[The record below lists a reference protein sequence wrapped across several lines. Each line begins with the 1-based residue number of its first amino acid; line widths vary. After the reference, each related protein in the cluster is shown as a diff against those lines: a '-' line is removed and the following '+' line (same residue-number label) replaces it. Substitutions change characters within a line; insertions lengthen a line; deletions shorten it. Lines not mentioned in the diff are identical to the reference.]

1 MVFASPNIQAL
12 VMFTGLVEEVGIV
25 TSVREHGGGLDIT
38 VSARVVMDDLSVGDS
53 IAIQGVCQT
62 VVARGEDWFRVIAVE
77 ETLSKT
83 TFKMLATGSPVNLE
97 RALLPTRRLGG
108 HFVQGHVETIARI
121 ASFEQR
127 DSSWE
132 LWIECPQQFLRY
144 IVPLGSIALDGIS
157 LTIARV
163 LESQFMVAIIPHTF
177 ENTTLRYRRC
187 GDSVNLEFDLLAKY
201 VERLMQWR

>member
-1 MVFASPNIQAL
+1 
-12 VMFTGLVEEVGIV
+12 MFTGLIEEVGSV
-25 TSVREHGGGLDIT
+25 TSVQKHGGGLDIT

-62 VVARGEDWFRVIAVE
+62 VVARGQDWFRVIAVE

-83 TFKMLATGSPVNLE
+83 TFKMLAIGSPVNLE

-108 HFVQGHVETIARI
+108 HFVQGHVETIGRI

-132 LWIECPQQFLRY
+132 LWVECPEEYLRY
-144 IVPLGSIALDGIS
+144 VIPLGSIALDGIS

-163 LESQFMVAIIPHTF
+163 HESQFMVAIIPHTF
-177 ENTTLRYRRC
+177 ENTTLRYRRS
-187 GDSVNLEFDLLAKY
+187 GDWVNLEFDILAKF
-201 VERLMQWR
+201 VERLLEWR

>member
-1 MVFASPNIQAL
+1 
-12 VMFTGLVEEVGIV
+12 MFTGLIEEVGSV
-25 TSVREHGGGLDIT
+25 TSVQKHGGGLDIT

-62 VVARGEDWFRVIAVE
+62 VVARGQDWFRVIAVE

-108 HFVQGHVETIARI
+108 HFVQGHVETIGRI

-127 DSSWE
+127 DSGWE
-132 LWIECPQQFLRY
+132 LWVECPEEYLRY
-144 IVPLGSIALDGIS
+144 VIPLGSIALDGIS

-163 LESQFMVAIIPHTF
+163 HESQFMVAIIPHTF
-177 ENTTLRYRRC
+177 ENTTLRYRRS
-187 GDSVNLEFDLLAKY
+187 GDWVNLEFDILAKF
-201 VERLMQWR
+201 VERLLQWR

>member
-1 MVFASPNIQAL
+1 
-12 VMFTGLVEEVGIV
+12 MFTGLIEEVGSV
-25 TSVREHGGGLDIT
+25 TSVQEHGGGLDIT

-62 VVARGEDWFRVIAVE
+62 VVARGQDWFRVIAVE

-83 TFKMLATGSPVNLE
+83 TFKMLAIGSPVNLE

-108 HFVQGHVETIARI
+108 HFVQGHVETIGRI

-132 LWIECPQQFLRY
+132 LWVECPEEYLRFV
-144 IVPLGSIALDGIS
+144 IPLGSIALDGIS

-163 LESQFMVAIIPHTF
+163 HESQFMVAIIPHTF
-177 ENTTLRYRRC
+177 ENTTLRYRRS
-187 GDSVNLEFDLLAKY
+187 GDWVNLEFDILAKF
-201 VERLMQWR
+201 VERLLQWR

>member
-1 MVFASPNIQAL
+1 
-12 VMFTGLVEEVGIV
+12 MFTGLIEEVGSV
-25 TSVREHGGGLDIT
+25 TSVQKHGGGLDIT

-62 VVARGEDWFRVIAVE
+62 VVARGRDWFRVIAVE

-108 HFVQGHVETIARI
+108 HFVQGHVETIGRI

-132 LWIECPQQFLRY
+132 LWVECPEEYLRY
-144 IVPLGSIALDGIS
+144 VIPLGSIALDGIS

-163 LESQFMVAIIPHTF
+163 HESQFMVAIIPHTF
-177 ENTTLRYRRC
+177 ENTTLRYRC
-187 GDSVNLEFDLLAKY
+187 SGDLVNLEFDILAKF
-201 VERLMQWR
+201 VERLLQWR

>member
-1 MVFASPNIQAL
+1 
-12 VMFTGLVEEVGIV
+12 MFTGLIEEVGSV
-25 TSVREHGGGLDIT
+25 TSVQEHGGGLDIT

-62 VVARGEDWFRVIAVE
+62 VVARGQDWFRVIAVE

-83 TFKMLATGSPVNLE
+83 TFKMLTTGSPVNLE

-108 HFVQGHVETIARI
+108 HFVQGHVETIGRI

-132 LWIECPQQFLRY
+132 LWVECPEEYLRY
-144 IVPLGSIALDGIS
+144 VIPLGSIALDGIS

-163 LESQFMVAIIPHTF
+163 HESQFMVAIIPHTF
-177 ENTTLRYRRC
+177 ENTTLRYRRS
-187 GDSVNLEFDLLAKY
+187 GDWVNLEFDILAKF
-201 VERLMQWR
+201 VERLLQWR

>member
-1 MVFASPNIQAL
+1 
-12 VMFTGLVEEVGIV
+12 MFTGLIEEVGSV
-25 TSVREHGGGLDIT
+25 TSVQERGGGLDIT

-62 VVARGEDWFRVIAVE
+62 VVARGQDWFRVIAVE

-108 HFVQGHVETIARI
+108 HFVQGHVETIGRI

-132 LWIECPQQFLRY
+132 LWVECPEEYLRY
-144 IVPLGSIALDGIS
+144 VIPLGSIALDGIS

-163 LESQFMVAIIPHTF
+163 HESQFMVAIIPHTF
-177 ENTTLRYRRC
+177 ENTTLRYRRS
-187 GDSVNLEFDLLAKY
+187 GDWVNLEFDILAKF
-201 VERLMQWR
+201 VERLLQWR

>member
-1 MVFASPNIQAL
+1 
-12 VMFTGLVEEVGIV
+12 MFTGLIEEVGSV
-25 TSVREHGGGLDIT
+25 TSVQKHGGGLDIT

-62 VVARGEDWFRVIAVE
+62 VVARGQDWFRVIAVE

-108 HFVQGHVETIARI
+108 HFVQGHVETIGRI

-127 DSSWE
+127 DSGWE
-132 LWIECPQQFLRY
+132 LWVECPEEYLRY
-144 IVPLGSIALDGIS
+144 VIPLGSIALDGIS

-163 LESQFMVAIIPHTF
+163 HESQFMVAIIPHTF
-177 ENTTLRYRRC
+177 ENTTLRYRRS
-187 GDSVNLEFDLLAKY
+187 GDLVNLEFDILAKF
-201 VERLMQWR
+201 VERLLQWR

>member
-1 MVFASPNIQAL
+1 
-12 VMFTGLVEEVGIV
+12 MFTGLIEEVGSV
-25 TSVREHGGGLDIT
+25 TSVQKHGGGLDIT

-62 VVARGEDWFRVIAVE
+62 VVARGQDWFRVIAVE

-108 HFVQGHVETIARI
+108 HFVQGHVETIGRI

-127 DSSWE
+127 DSGWE
-132 LWIECPQQFLRY
+132 LWVECPEEYLRY
-144 IVPLGSIALDGIS
+144 VIPLGSIALDGIS
-157 LTIARV
+157 LTIACV
-163 LESQFMVAIIPHTF
+163 HESQFMVAIIPHTF
-177 ENTTLRYRRC
+177 ENTTLRYRRS
-187 GDSVNLEFDLLAKY
+187 GDWVNLEFDILAKF
-201 VERLMQWR
+201 VERLLQWR

>member
-1 MVFASPNIQAL
+1 
-12 VMFTGLVEEVGIV
+12 MFTGLIEEVGSV
-25 TSVREHGGGLDIT
+25 TSVQKHGGGLDIT

-62 VVARGEDWFRVIAVE
+62 VVARGRDWFRVIAVE

-108 HFVQGHVETIARI
+108 HFVQGHVETIGRI

-132 LWIECPQQFLRY
+132 LWVECPEEYLRY
-144 IVPLGSIALDGIS
+144 VIPLGSIALDGIS

-163 LESQFMVAIIPHTF
+163 HESQFMVAIIPHTF
-177 ENTTLRYRRC
+177 ENTTLRYRGS
-187 GDSVNLEFDLLAKY
+187 GDWVNLEFDILAKF
-201 VERLMQWR
+201 VERLLQWR

>member
-1 MVFASPNIQAL
+1 
-12 VMFTGLVEEVGIV
+12 MFTGLIEEVGSV
-25 TSVREHGGGLDIT
+25 TSVQEHGGGLDIT

-62 VVARGEDWFRVIAVE
+62 VVARGQDWFRVIAVE

-108 HFVQGHVETIARI
+108 HFVQGHVETIGRI

-132 LWIECPQQFLRY
+132 LWVECPEEYLRY
-144 IVPLGSIALDGIS
+144 VIPLGSIALDGIS

-163 LESQFMVAIIPHTF
+163 HESQFMVAIIPHTF
-177 ENTTLRYRRC
+177 ENTTLRYRRS
-187 GDSVNLEFDLLAKY
+187 GDWVNLEFDILAKF
-201 VERLMQWR
+201 VERLLQWR

>member
-1 MVFASPNIQAL
+1 
-12 VMFTGLVEEVGIV
+12 MFTGLIEEVGSV
-25 TSVREHGGGLDIT
+25 TSVQEHGGGLDIT

-62 VVARGEDWFRVIAVE
+62 VVARGQDWFRVIAVE

-97 RALLPTRRLGG
+97 RALLSTRRLGG
-108 HFVQGHVETIARI
+108 HFVQGHVETIGRI

-132 LWIECPQQFLRY
+132 LWVECPEEYLRY
-144 IVPLGSIALDGIS
+144 VIPLGSIALDGIS

-163 LESQFMVAIIPHTF
+163 HESQFMVAIIPHTF
-177 ENTTLRYRRC
+177 ENTTLRYRRS
-187 GDSVNLEFDLLAKY
+187 GDWVNLEFDILAKF
-201 VERLMQWR
+201 VERLLQWR

>member
-1 MVFASPNIQAL
+1 
-12 VMFTGLVEEVGIV
+12 MFTGLIEEVGSV
-25 TSVREHGGGLDIT
+25 TSVQKHGGGLDIT

-62 VVARGEDWFRVIAVE
+62 VVARGQDWFRVIAVE

-83 TFKMLATGSPVNLE
+83 TFKMLAIGSPVNLE

-108 HFVQGHVETIARI
+108 HFVQGHVETIGRI

-132 LWIECPQQFLRY
+132 LWVECPEEYLRY
-144 IVPLGSIALDGIS
+144 VIPLGSIALDGIS

-163 LESQFMVAIIPHTF
+163 HESQFMVAIIPHTF
-177 ENTTLRYRRC
+177 ENTTLRYRRS
-187 GDSVNLEFDLLAKY
+187 GDWVNLEFDILAKF
-201 VERLMQWR
+201 VERLLQWR

>member
-1 MVFASPNIQAL
+1 
-12 VMFTGLVEEVGIV
+12 MFTGLIEEVGSV
-25 TSVREHGGGLDIT
+25 TSVQKHGGGLDIT

-62 VVARGEDWFRVIAVE
+62 VVARGQDWFRVIAVE

-108 HFVQGHVETIARI
+108 HFVQGHVETIGRI

-132 LWIECPQQFLRY
+132 LWVECPEEYLRY
-144 IVPLGSIALDGIS
+144 VIPLGSIALDGIS

-163 LESQFMVAIIPHTF
+163 HESQFMVAIIPHTF
-177 ENTTLRYRRC
+177 ENTTLRYRRS
-187 GDSVNLEFDLLAKY
+187 GDWVNLEFDILAKF
-201 VERLMQWR
+201 VERLLQWR

>member
-1 MVFASPNIQAL
+1 
-12 VMFTGLVEEVGIV
+12 MFTGLIEEVGIV
-25 TSVREHGGGLDIT
+25 ASVQEHGGGLDIT

-62 VVARGEDWFRVIAVE
+62 VVARGQDWFRVIAVE

-83 TFKMLATGSPVNLE
+83 TFKMLAIGSPVNLE

-108 HFVQGHVETIARI
+108 HFVQGHVETIGRI

-132 LWIECPQQFLRY
+132 LWVECPEEYLRY
-144 IVPLGSIALDGIS
+144 VIPLGSIALDGIS

-163 LESQFMVAIIPHTF
+163 DESQFMVAIIPHTF
-177 ENTTLRYRRC
+177 ENTTLRYRRS
-187 GDSVNLEFDLLAKY
+187 GDWVNLEFDILAKF
-201 VERLMQWR
+201 VERLLEWR